1 MVTAYKVATL
11 VLLLPCAKLGD
22 LVGHRRVYLG
32 GLILFT
38 AASLACAL
46 APSLTLL
53 VVARTVQGLGAGGL
67 MSVNGALVRLTYPA
81 RKLGRGI
88 ALNSLIVATAS
99 VAGPSTAA
107 AVLSVTSWPW
117 LFAINLPIG
126 IVVTVLG
133 IKALPR
139 STGRRDSGARLAPID
154 VAMNVLMF
162 GLLALG
168 FDALGTR
175 LTGGSSLLYPGI
187 GAALVMAGVVV
198 GVLFMR
204 RQRRQAMPLFPLVLL
219 RVRVF
224 ALSMGT
230 SIGAFAAQTMAYVA
244 LQFLLLEAYGRSH
257 ATTGLL
263 ITAWPIATVVTAPI
277 AGRLIGKVADGTLGA
292 VGLVLLASG
301 LALLAWLPAEPE
313 QCRHRLAHGA
323 VRRRIRSLPVAEQPH
338 DPDLGTAAAQRR
350 RQRNARHGAPER
362 TDARCGPVGHHLL
375 GLRCAA
381 RARAERGAGDRQRFC
396 HDRGCLQR
404 LADSQQR
411 DTTGIART
419 SASLN
424 QSLDVRVTASS
435 NAVPGLP
442 QVLAYRPRARV
453 HRPRVHGLDS

>member
-1 MVTAYKVATL
+1 VVTAYKVATL

-301 LALLAWLPAEPE
+301 LALLAWLPAEPSNADIVWRMALCGAGFGLF
-313 QCRHRLAHGA
+313 QSPNNHTILTSAPPQRSGAASGMLGTARLSGQTLGAVLLAIISSAFGAQHAHGPSVA
-323 VRRRIRSLPVAEQPH
+323 LAIASGFAMIAGAFSGLRIRSSA
-338 DPDLGTAAAQRR
+338 TRR
-350 RQRNARHGAPER
+350 ASREHR
-362 TDARCGPVGHHLL
+362 
-375 GLRCAA
+375 
-381 RARAERGAGDRQRFC
+381 RA
-396 HDRGCLQR
+396 
-404 LADSQQR
+404 
-411 DTTGIART
+411 
-419 SASLN
+419 
-424 QSLDVRVTASS
+424 
-435 NAVPGLP
+435 
-442 QVLAYRPRARV
+442 
-453 HRPRVHGLDS
+453 